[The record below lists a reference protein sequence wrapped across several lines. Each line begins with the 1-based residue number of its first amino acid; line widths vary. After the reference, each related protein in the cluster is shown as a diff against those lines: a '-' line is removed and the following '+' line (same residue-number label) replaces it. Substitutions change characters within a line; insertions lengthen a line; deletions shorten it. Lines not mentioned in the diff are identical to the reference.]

1 MKTKKRTV
9 IKKTKKKE
17 LDLLVLKKNKKWCEK
32 NYL

>member
-1 MKTKKRTV
+1 MKTKKRIV

-17 LDLLVLKKNKKWCEK
+17 LDLLVLKKNKKLFEK